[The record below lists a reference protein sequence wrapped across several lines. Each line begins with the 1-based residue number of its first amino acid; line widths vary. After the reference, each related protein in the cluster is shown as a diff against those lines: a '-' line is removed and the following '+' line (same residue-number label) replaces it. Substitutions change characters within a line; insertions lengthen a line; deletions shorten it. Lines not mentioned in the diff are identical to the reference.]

1 MTKDLESCP
10 GDRREDS
17 RLRRSEKRK
26 WRSDVEGVEVYGEGR
41 RVGPDVNPRE
51 GQPGRGGVQ
60 VAPSRWL
67 SRGPC
72 SDAASCG
79 VAIVEDPWS
88 PMSHLQNHL
97 FFY

>member
-10 GDRREDS
+10 GDRSEGFW
-17 RLRRSEKRK
+17 LRRSEKRK
-26 WRSDVEGVEVYGEGR
+26 WRSVVEGVEVYGEGGR
-41 RVGPDVNPRE
+41 MGPDGNPGE

-67 SRGPC
+67 SLGPC

-79 VAIVEDPWS
+79 VAIGEDPWS
-88 PMSHLQNHL
+88 PMSHLQNPL
-97 FFY
+97 TF